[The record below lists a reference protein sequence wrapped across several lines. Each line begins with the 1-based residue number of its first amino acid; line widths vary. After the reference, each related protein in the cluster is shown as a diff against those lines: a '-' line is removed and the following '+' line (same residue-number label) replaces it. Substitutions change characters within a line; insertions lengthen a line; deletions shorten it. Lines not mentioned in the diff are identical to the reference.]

1 MQKEWHQTLDIIYQ
15 SIEQLRKEQQG
26 LKNDL
31 QKHIAKDKI
40 DHTGMHLTETSM
52 VNSLEGRE
60 IYCPKCMK
68 PSTVYHLDWSS
79 EKCQNPDCKEYIE
92 KTDWL
97 IK

>member
-1 MQKEWHQTLDIIYQ
+1 MQREVHQTLDIIYQ
-15 SIEQLRKEQQG
+15 SIEQLRKE
-26 LKNDL
+26 L
-31 QKHIAKDKI
+31 QEHIAKDKI
-40 DHTGMHLTETSM
+40 DNTGMHLTETSM

-79 EKCQNPDCKEYIE
+79 AKCQNPDCKEYIE

>member
-1 MQKEWHQTLDIIYQ
+1 MQREVHQTLDIIYQ
-15 SIEQLRKEQQG
+15 SIEQLRKE
-26 LKNDL
+26 L
-31 QKHIAKDKI
+31 QEHKAKDKI

>member
-15 SIEQLRKEQQG
+15 SIEQLRKE
-26 LKNDL
+26 L
-31 QKHIAKDKI
+31 QEHIAKDKI

>member
-1 MQKEWHQTLDIIYQ
+1 MQREVHQTLDIIYQ
-15 SIEQLRKEQQG
+15 SIEQLRKE
-26 LKNDL
+26 L
-31 QKHIAKDKI
+31 QEHIAKDKI

-79 EKCQNPDCKEYIE
+79 EKCQTPDCKEYIE
-92 KTDWL
+92 KADWL

>member
-15 SIEQLRKEQQG
+15 SIEQLRKE
-26 LKNDL
+26 L
-31 QKHIAKDKI
+31 QEHIAKDKI
-40 DHTGMHLTETSM
+40 DNTGMHLTETSM

>member
-1 MQKEWHQTLDIIYQ
+1 MQREWHQTLDIIYQ
-15 SIEQLRKEQQG
+15 SIEQLRKE
-26 LKNDL
+26 L
-31 QKHIAKDKI
+31 QEHIAKDKI

>member
-1 MQKEWHQTLDIIYQ
+1 MQREVHQTLDIIYQ
-15 SIEQLRKEQQG
+15 SIEQLRKE
-26 LKNDL
+26 L
-31 QKHIAKDKI
+31 QEHIAKDKI

>member
-1 MQKEWHQTLDIIYQ
+1 MQREVHQTLDIIYQ
-15 SIEQLRKEQQG
+15 SIEQLRKE
-26 LKNDL
+26 L
-31 QKHIAKDKI
+31 QEHIAKDKI

-79 EKCQNPDCKEYIE
+79 EKCQNPDCTEYIE

>member
-1 MQKEWHQTLDIIYQ
+1 MQKEVHQTLDIIYQ
-15 SIEQLRKEQQG
+15 SIEQLRKE
-26 LKNDL
+26 L
-31 QKHIAKDKI
+31 QEHIAKDKI

-60 IYCPKCMK
+60 IYCPHCME

-79 EKCQNPDCKEYIE
+79 AKCQNPDCKEYIE